1 MSIVISNPKDRQS
14 LKLALVEMTNCLARM
29 DSEREAKKD
38 IAAKIKED
46 FDIKPATANKL
57 AGVMY
62 KQNYASLQQEQED
75 FELLYETLVEGRKAD
90 DDAAE

>member
-1 MSIVISNPKDRQS
+1 MTAPSNPADRQK

-29 DSEREAKKD
+29 DAEREAKKD
-38 IAAKIKED
+38 IANTIKEQ
-46 FDIKPATANKL
+46 FEIKPAVANKL

-75 FELLYETLVEGRKAD
+75 FELLYETLVEGRKSTD
-90 DDAAE
+90 DEAAE